1 MLIKNSLIILIKH
14 DFYKGLMYSPLFILL
29 LISIP
34 NICSGQSDTATTA
47 FCPKPEIK
55 ISYLSSLIYPG
66 VSAGAGLMIKERDI
80 TRQKRKSGSVTFA
93 LRQFAAV
100 NINWYHH
107 PGFHDNLYLTA
118 EWSERKLRK
127 SGYYSEFSVGP
138 GYSRTFL
145 GGITYKIEN
154 DGKVSVKKHTGYNY
168 ALVNI
173 GGGIGYDFSSVKK
186 TPLSVFAKM
195 NLIFMFPYN
204 STIYFRPALE
214 LGVRINTIFFSRI
227 KNNDEAYIN
236 FR

>member
-1 MLIKNSLIILIKH
+1 MIKNSLIILIKQVL
-14 DFYKGLMYSPLFILL
+14 YKGSKFRPLFILL

-34 NICSGQSDTATTA
+34 GICSGQSDTVSTA

-55 ISYLSSLIYPG
+55 ISYISSLIYPG
-66 VSAGAGLMIKERDI
+66 VSAGAGLMVKERDI
-80 TRQKRKSGSVTFA
+80 IRQNRKSGSATFA
-93 LRQFAAV
+93 RRQFAAV

-118 EWSERKLRK
+118 EWSERKLKK
-127 SGYYSEFSVGP
+127 SGYYSEFSLGP

-154 DGKVSVKKHTGYNY
+154 NGSISVKKHSGYNY

-173 GGGIGYDFSSVKK
+173 GGGIGYDFSPVKK

-195 NLIFMFPYN
+195 NLILMFPYN

-214 LGVRINTIFFSRI
+214 LGVRINAIFFSGI